1 MKFLS
6 VLFLLLFSTMMN
18 AQNFDEFRSLLRTG
32 ENSEKSAKILIE
44 KSQIAYTKTK
54 KPIYGAFLA
63 TGQFLMA
70 KHVFSPFKKMS
81 YFNEGKKNMDGAIKN
96 DPKNVEIRLMRL
108 ITQEKAPKMLGYT
121 KNITEDRKIITN
133 EYRNIEDADLKLYIK
148 NYLNL

>member
-6 VLFLLLFSTMMN
+6 VLFLLLLTTMIN
-18 AQNFDEFRSLLRTG
+18 AQNFDEFRSLLRSG

-44 KSQIAYTKTK
+44 KSQNAYSKTK

-81 YFNEGKKNMDGAIKN
+81 YFNDGKKNMDGAIKN

-121 KNITEDRKIITN
+121 KNISEDRKIITN
-133 EYRNIEDADLKLYIK
+133 QYRNIDDADLKLYIK

>member
-6 VLFLLLFSTMMN
+6 FLFIFLASNLMV
-18 AQNFDEFRSLLRTG
+18 AQNLPELRTLLQKA
-32 ENSEKSAKILIE
+32 ETSETTTKILIK
-44 KSQIAYTKTK
+44 KSEEAYSKTK
-54 KPIYGAFLA
+54 SPIYSAFLA

-70 KHVFSPFKKMS
+70 KHAFSPFKKMS
-81 YFNEGKKNMDGAIKN
+81 YFNEGKKNMDGAIQK
-96 DPKNVEIRLMRL
+96 DPKNTEIRLMRL

-121 KNITEDRKIITN
+121 KNITEDRKIIMN